1 MPVVLQLRVHEKD
14 LDLNPNVWYIQTVH
28 EKQNLSERNII
39 TIRHKKSLTTHW
51 SDLNLD
57 ENSEKILEDV
67 NKIVSLLTSR
77 GIIVLPLE
85 KVTGAL
91 AEMEEHC
98 PRTKEFLEKQVERLM
113 KYGY

>member
-14 LDLNPNVWYIQTVH
+14 LDLNPDIWYVYTVH
-28 EKQNLSERNII
+28 EKQKLSERNII
-39 TIRHKKSLTTHW
+39 TIRQKKSLTTHW

-67 NKIVSLLTSR
+67 NKIISILTSNS
-77 GIIVLPLE
+77 IVILSLE
-85 KVTGAL
+85 KITGDL

>member
-14 LDLNPNVWYIQTVH
+14 LDLNPDIWYVYTVH
-28 EKQNLSERNII
+28 EKQKLSERNII

-67 NKIVSLLTSR
+67 NKIISILTSNS
-77 GIIVLPLE
+77 IVILSLE
-85 KVTGAL
+85 KITGDL

>member
-1 MPVVLQLRVHEKD
+1 
-14 LDLNPNVWYIQTVH
+14 
-28 EKQNLSERNII
+28 
-39 TIRHKKSLTTHW
+39 
-51 SDLNLD
+51 LD

-98 PRTKEFLEKQVERLM
+98 PRTKEFLEKQVWEDM